1 MWQSVC
7 QAQIAKFDIRCWRLV
22 FYFKAMDKIGSKRP
36 QRLFIREW
44 IEHLGL
50 DQKRLAERMD
60 VTEPTVSRLLSG
72 KRKMTLDYLFGFA
85 DALNVPVSNL
95 YRDPDMPSREEL
107 LSRLSDREFG
117 EVLDFA
123 DYLVAKRTG
132 TDG

>member
-1 MWQSVC
+1 
-7 QAQIAKFDIRCWRLV
+7 
-22 FYFKAMDKIGSKRP
+22 MDRIGSKKP

-50 DQKRLAERMD
+50 DQKRVAERMD

-72 KRKMTLDYLFGFA
+72 KRKMTLNYLFAFA

-95 YRDPDMPSREEL
+95 YRDPETPSREEL
-107 LSRLSDREFG
+107 LSKLSDHEFS